1 MVAQLWKKKQKVLHV
16 SGTLTSVVALEGG
29 FCLCMCSL
37 RLVSRHE
44 SGGAIVR
51 QPESGVVV
59 EKL

>member
-1 MVAQLWKKKQKVLHV
+1 MVAQLQKQHKVLHV
-16 SGTLTSVVALEGG
+16 RGTLTSVMALKGE

-51 QPESGVVV
+51 PPESGVVV